1 MSRAPLSAAV
11 LVSAGRHPV
20 SGMARACRGD
30 AVALAMG
37 RRLAGDRL
45 RVIYAGDASEPALKD
60 YLALGAGRVEV
71 VRARAGGDVLTP
83 LAGVLH
89 DVDLVLTGARA
100 EDGAGSGLLPYAL
113 GQSLGRPVVGNVLEA
128 HIEENEIVLRQFLP
142 KGRRRGIAAPLPAVL
157 AVHPLA
163 PVELRYAH
171 ARLRAGKIEE
181 RPADGDIASTSAR
194 PAWAIEPTRRQ
205 PVRLKAEDKTKSAHA
220 RLHSAIAS
228 EAKAGVVAIEGT
240 CVDKAQV
247 MLSFLREH
255 RLVDF

>member
-1 MSRAPLSAAV
+1 MSRAPISAAV

-30 AVALAMG
+30 AVAMGMG

-45 RVIYAGDASEPALKD
+45 RVIYAGDVSEPALKD

-71 VRARAGGDVLTP
+71 VRARAGGDVLAP
-83 LAGVLH
+83 LARVLH
-89 DVDLVLTGARA
+89 NVDIVLTGARA

-128 HIEENEIVLRQFLP
+128 HIEANEIILRQFLP

-163 PVELRYAH
+163 PVELRYAY
-171 ARLRAGKIEE
+171 ARLSTGKIEE
-181 RPADGDIASTSAR
+181 RPADGDMAAT
-194 PAWAIEPTRRQ
+194 PAHVSWCVETARRQ

-220 RLHSAIAS
+220 RLLSAIAT
-228 EAKAGVVAIEGT
+228 EARAGVVAIEGT